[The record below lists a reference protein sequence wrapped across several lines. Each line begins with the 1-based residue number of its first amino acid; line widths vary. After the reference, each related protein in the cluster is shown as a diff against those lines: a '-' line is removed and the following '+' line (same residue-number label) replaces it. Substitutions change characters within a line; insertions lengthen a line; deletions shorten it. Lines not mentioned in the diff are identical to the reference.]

1 MTTMKKLASLIL
13 AILMLGMVTLAS
25 ATDLGNSFTI
35 TGPDNSGHTYQVYQI
50 FTGSLSEKDNILVLS
65 DVKWGENGT
74 GTKDQ
79 PVTEDV
85 LTALKNA
92 SSLATDAAKL
102 EVITQ
107 YVDLTKTPFGTVA
120 SGATLTGVP
129 AGYYLIKDTDNS
141 LTGEY
146 ESYTTYI
153 VEIVDDIT
161 INPKSK
167 LPEMFKKLKDINDSE
182 SGAALTGWQDTAD
195 WDIGDQ
201 VPFLLQGTVAENID
215 EYPVYKYTFHDK
227 MCDGLDYVENSAV
240 FSIVNGDSTYK
251 IESGISVVEPGADGC
266 SVEFVI
272 DDLLQYVDD
281 EGNPIVNKN
290 SKITVEYKATLNEN
304 AEIGAAGNP
313 NEARLEFS
321 NNPNQDDGSETGKT
335 PWDQVIVY
343 TFAVEVE
350 KVDQDNKPLDG
361 AGFTLYKKDEN
372 GTYNKIGD
380 EVMVAADEDRFI
392 ATWKGLDDGD
402 YRLEETTTPLG
413 YNTVAPIDFTV
424 AAEHGVQENELKLI
438 SLTGDE
444 LTGTVETGVLSIAI
458 QNKTGTELPTTGG
471 IGTTIFYVAGGVLVL
486 LAVVLLVTKRRVGEN

>member
-1 MTTMKKLASLIL
+1 MTTMKKLASLVL
-13 AILMLGMVTLAS
+13 AILMLGMVTFAS

-35 TGPDNSGHTYQVYQI
+35 TGPDNSGHTYEVYQI

-65 DVKWGENGT
+65 DVKWGDNGT
-74 GTKDQ
+74 GTKDE
-79 PVTEDV
+79 PVAEAV
-85 LTALKNA
+85 LEELKNA
-92 SSLATDAAKL
+92 SALATDAEKL
-102 EVITQ
+102 EVITR
-107 YVDLTKTPFGTVA
+107 YVDLTKAPFGTVD
-120 SGATLTGVP
+120 SGATLPDVP

-141 LTGEY
+141 LTGKY

-153 VEIVDDIT
+153 VEIVDDVA

-167 LPEMFKKLKDINDSE
+167 LPEMFKKLKDINDSVSSTAMTE
-182 SGAALTGWQDTAD
+182 WQDTAD

-215 EYPVYKYTFHDK
+215 EYTVYKYTFHDK
-227 MCDGLDYVENSAV
+227 MCEGLDYVDGSAV
-240 FSIVNGDSTYK
+240 FSIVNGDSTFK
-251 IESGISVVEPGADGC
+251 IEDGISVVVPGTDDC
-266 SVEFVI
+266 TVEFVI
-272 DDLLQYVDD
+272 DDLLKYVDD

-304 AEIGAAGNP
+304 AKIGAEGNP

-321 NNPNQDDGSETGKT
+321 NNPNQEDGSETGMT

-343 TFAVEVE
+343 TFAVEVD

-380 EVMVAADEDRFI
+380 EVMVVADEERFI

-424 AAEHGVQENELKLI
+424 TAEHGEQENALKLI
-438 SLTGDE
+438 SLTGDA

-471 IGTTIFYVAGGVLVL
+471 IGTTIFYVVGGVLVL